1 MAADIT
7 RDTAQAAIDQLRGIA
22 ENLPKTDPARLHQ
35 LDSHLATVEMV
46 IGYLFDEA
54 ETQRK
59 ES

>member
-7 RDTAQAAIDQLRGIA
+7 RDDAQAAIDQIRGIA
-22 ENLPKTDPARLHQ
+22 ENFPDADPARRHQ

-59 ES
+59 D